1 MKKKLFFL
9 TLLFFTF
16 IWRPCFAFNLGTA
29 KIIETVG
36 AARGVAVLDRQ
47 ATYETLGE
55 PIFPPVISSNA
66 VFIIDDNGIV
76 YSFARDGNL
85 KWSYETFS
93 DLAFS
98 PVISPDGTIYLGT
111 ADWEVYALNPDGGLK
126 WSSEIL
132 GEPIFSPILG
142 PDDIIYFGSEG
153 GNVCALNSKDGSLKW
168 DFEALGELVYSPL
181 VGPDNVIYFGSE
193 GGYFY
198 ALSPK
203 GDLKWSFETLG
214 ELVFSPAISSNAV
227 FIIDD
232 NNTVYALNLNG
243 SLKWDFETFGDLAF
257 SPVIGLDD
265 TIYLGTADWE
275 VNALDPDGN
284 LKWSFETPGELIASA
299 LTIDSKGA
307 VYVKSAGGYVSTLN
321 PNGSLKW
328 IYEAPGELIASAPVI
343 SGKKILIGS
352 ANGIS
357 VLNADDGRQQFDYQA
372 PAELI
377 SSLFLNIQ
385 SDGKVYFGDDT
396 QSYSLEIEEI
406 EETAE
411 SCSENDSG
419 ALNIEGS
426 QGGIGDEITIPVRIQ
441 SAPNAIGT
449 FGFEVIYPDVL
460 EYLSFEKGVLTASFE
475 FVSASAVIPGK
486 VRTGGFSVTNIPLGS
501 SGSVILLKFRVI
513 GNPSGCYPLSLENL
527 KDNVA
532 QFSKS
537 GGCFCVRAC
546 DGDQNDDGEITP
558 ADALIVFKCYL
569 STGPCNECS
578 DVNQDG
584 EVTPADALC
593 IFKKYLGLPSCL
605 D

>member
-1 MKKKLFFL
+1 MKKLFFL

-16 IWRPCFAFNLGTA
+16 IWRPCLAFNLGTA

-36 AARGVAVLDRQ
+36 TIRDVVLNKQAA
-47 ATYETLGE
+47 YETLGE
-55 PIFPPVISSNA
+55 PVGLPVISSNA

-76 YSFARDGNL
+76 YSFTRDGNL

-93 DLAFS
+93 DLTF
-98 PVISPDGTIYLGT
+98 PPIISPDGTIYLGT
-111 ADWEVYALNPDGGLK
+111 VDWEIYALNSDGSLK

-132 GEPIFSPILG
+132 GEPIFSPVFG
-142 PDDIIYFGSEG
+142 PGNAIYFGSEG

-168 DFEALGELVYSPL
+168 GFEALGELVYSPL
-181 VGPDNVIYFGSE
+181 VGPDDTVYFGSE

-198 ALSPK
+198 ALSSK

-214 ELVFSPAISSNAV
+214 ELIFSSVISSNAV

-232 NNTVYALNLNG
+232 NQTVYALNSNG
-243 SLKWDFETFGDLAF
+243 SLEWDFETFGDLAF
-257 SPVIGLDD
+257 SPVISPDGA
-265 TIYLGTADWE
+265 IYLGTTDWE
-275 VNALDPDGN
+275 IYALNPNGN
-284 LKWSFETPGELIASA
+284 LKWSFEAPGELIASA
-299 LTIDSKGA
+299 LTIGSEGA

-328 IYEAPGELIASAPVI
+328 SFEAPGELIASAPVI
-343 SGKKILIGS
+343 SGRKILIGS

-357 VLNADDGRQQFDYQA
+357 VLNADDGRQQLSYQI
-372 PAELI
+372 PIELNI
-377 SSLFLNIQ
+377 SSLSLNIQ
-385 SDGKVYFGDDT
+385 DDKIYVGDDT
-396 QSYSLEIEEI
+396 QLYSLEIEEI
-406 EETAE
+406 GEPARL
-411 SCSENDSG
+411 CSEDDSG

-426 QGGIGDEITIPVRIQ
+426 QGGIGDEITVPVRIQ
-441 SAPNAIGT
+441 SAPNAVGT
-449 FGFEVIYPDVL
+449 FGFEVIYPNSFL

-475 FVSASAVIPGK
+475 FVSANAVSPGK
-486 VRTGGFSVTNIPLGS
+486 VRTGGFSATNIPLGS
-501 SGSVILLKFRVI
+501 SGSVVLLKFRVV
-513 GNPSGCYPLSLENL
+513 GNPSGCYSLTLENL

-569 STGPCNECS
+569 GTGPRNECC

-593 IFKKYLGLPSCL
+593 IFKKYLGQPSCL